1 MSSSWGGPIRISV
14 FGESHGEAIGVV
26 LDNLPAGEPID
37 PQEIMV
43 QMERRAPG
51 RSRSSTPRREED
63 LPQVVSGLLHGKTT
77 GTPLCALI
85 RNKDTHSSDYDKIKS
100 LPRPGHADYT
110 GFVRYGGS
118 ADPRG
123 GGHFSGRLTAPLTFA
138 GAVCRQILSARGI
151 EIGAHIASVA
161 DVQDERFCPEE
172 IPKEL
177 LLRLSRDPFA
187 LIDRKKEGPML
198 EKIEAARLARDSV
211 GGTVEC
217 AAAGVPAGLGSPM
230 FYGVENVLSSILFG
244 IPAVKGVEFGNGF
257 GAAARKG
264 SENNDAFRMED
275 GQVKTATNRC
285 GGILGGIT
293 TGMPLLLRAAFK
305 PTPSISQE
313 QDTVNLES
321 MENAKLIIQGRHDPC
336 IVPRAVPVV
345 EAAAAVGLLNLMAE
359 RGKL

>member
-26 LDNLPAGEPID
+26 LDTLPAGEPID

-43 QMERRAPG
+43 QMERRSPG

-110 GFVRYGGS
+110 GFVRYGG
-118 ADPRG
+118 
-123 GGHFSGRLTAPLTFA
+123 LTVPLTFA

-257 GAAARKG
+257 GASALKG